1 MSDPTL
7 EDVERRLD
15 RASDLETD
23 EALSTLQTA
32 REDLRAL
39 GADSDVDEQRR
50 QELTD
55 TVDQRIRQIDER
67 DAYDS
72 ELGAAMNPDDED
84 AP

>member
-1 MSDPTL
+1 MTDPTL

-15 RASDLETD
+15 RASELET
-23 EALSTLQTA
+23 EAALSTLRTA

-39 GADSDVDEQRR
+39 GADSDVDEGRR
-50 QELTD
+50 QELAD
-55 TVDQRIRQIDER
+55 TIDQRIRQIDDR

-72 ELGAAMNPDDED
+72 ELGAAMNPEDED

>member
-23 EALSTLQTA
+23 EALSTLRTA